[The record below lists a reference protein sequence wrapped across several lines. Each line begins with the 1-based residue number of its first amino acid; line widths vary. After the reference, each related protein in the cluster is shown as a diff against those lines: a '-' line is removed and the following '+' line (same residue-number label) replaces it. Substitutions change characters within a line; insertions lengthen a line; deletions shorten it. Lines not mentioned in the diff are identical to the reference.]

1 MAGVAET
8 LAGEFQDLSAAQAV
22 QLVVRL
28 LVAGLVGGVLGWDRE
43 RAGKSAGL
51 RTFILVA
58 LGSAALVAVPQQ
70 AGMDTAAVSRVL
82 QGLIAGV
89 GFLGAGCILKR
100 DEEGQ
105 VRGLTTAAGI
115 WLTAAAGVTA
125 GMGREVSAL
134 LVGALGWFTL
144 AVLGRLERRLP
155 GDPKAHGC
163 PPRAHRDGI
172 AGGQS

>member
-1 MAGVAET
+1 MAGVGEA

-22 QLVVRL
+22 QFTVRL
-28 LVAGLVGGVLGWDRE
+28 LVAGLIGGVIGWDRE

-82 QGLIAGV
+82 QGLITGI
-89 GFLGAGCILKR
+89 GFIGAGCILKR
-100 DEEGQ
+100 DDEGH
-105 VRGLTTAAGI
+105 VRGLTTAAGV

-125 GMGREVSAL
+125 GMGRELSAL
-134 LVGALGWFTL
+134 LLGALGWSTL
-144 AVLGRLERRLP
+144 AVLGRLERQLP
-155 GDPKAHGC
+155 GDPKSRG
-163 PPRAHRDGI
+163 
-172 AGGQS
+172 